1 MLRLAIVGAGIM
13 GSNHA
18 RVAGQVPGLSVT
30 HIIDADRRRGEVLAQ
45 SIGACFQPDLEAL
58 RGQVDAA
65 VVAVPTALHLSVGLQ
80 LMESGIHVL
89 MEKPIADRVEAAEEL
104 VTAANRSEVC
114 LMVGHVE
121 RFNPAVMELESIVT
135 SPIHL
140 EATRVS
146 AYSNRVADGVIR
158 DLMIHDIDVA
168 VAIMGSEPSTITAL
182 AQCVRGDSE
191 DLAAALLGF
200 PSGTTASLTA
210 SRIGQQKI
218 RRIQV
223 TQPDDFVQ
231 ADLVRQDVTIHRVQH
246 AEFLTNEGRRYSQS
260 GVIEIPYLRHR
271 GEPLSLELSHFVECI
286 RDGTRPRVSGEDGLR
301 SLRLAER
308 VRQAAGV
315 N

>member
-18 RVAGQVPGLSVT
+18 RVAGQVPGVSVT
-30 HIIDADRRRGEVLAQ
+30 HIIDPDRRRGEVLAQ
-45 SIGACFQPDLEAL
+45 SIGACFQPDIEAL

-89 MEKPIADRVEAAEEL
+89 MEKPIADRIEAAEEL

-200 PSGTTASLTA
+200 PSGTTASLIA

-271 GEPLSLELSHFVECI
+271 GEPLSLELAHFVECI

-301 SLRLAER
+301 SLRLVER

>member
-18 RVAGQVPGLSVT
+18 RVAAQVPGLSVT
-30 HIIDADRRRGEVLAQ
+30 HIIDVDRRRGEVLAQ
-45 SIGACFQPDLEAL
+45 SIGACFQPDIGAL
-58 RGQVDAA
+58 PGQVDAA

-89 MEKPIADRVEAAEEL
+89 MEKPIADQVDAAEQL
-104 VTAANRSEVC
+104 VTAAHRAEVC

-121 RFNPAVMELESIVT
+121 RFNPAVIELESIVT

-146 AYSNRVADGVIR
+146 AFSNRVADGVIR
-158 DLMIHDIDVA
+158 DLMIHDLDVA
-168 VAIMGSEPSTITAL
+168 VAIMGSEPSTISAL
-182 AQCVRGDSE
+182 AQCVRSDSE

-223 TQPDDFVQ
+223 TQPDDYVQ

-246 AEFLTNEGRRYSQS
+246 SEFLTNEGRRYSQS
-260 GVIEIPYLRHR
+260 GVVEIPYLRQR

-286 RDGTRPRVSGEDGLR
+286 RDGARPRVSGEDGLR

-308 VRQAAGV
+308 VRQAAGL